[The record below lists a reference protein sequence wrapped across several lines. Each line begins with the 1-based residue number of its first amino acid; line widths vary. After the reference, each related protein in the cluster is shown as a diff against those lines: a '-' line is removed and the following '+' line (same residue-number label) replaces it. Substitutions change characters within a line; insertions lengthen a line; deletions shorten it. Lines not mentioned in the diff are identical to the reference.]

1 MSSSLQISDLLKV
14 AKDIPILHTGIN
26 ETAMEY
32 STYPVKEHPK
42 LLSSLGKP
50 ASTPLNSMLA
60 MRIIK
65 IPTDRNDPNYKDRAL
80 LETYKKNALTLTF
93 RGTRTAPVSVIEWEE
108 FYLHLVPLV
117 VEHPKILLSV
127 SKNLTNSMTKL
138 YRASNDFIGDAS
150 LTVEQRS
157 TLKLKSLCLPLLA
170 DDPWTPGAQEDDE
183 VDKIVLEELALA
195 AIPTDADEKR
205 KFDNTVVLY
214 KSALTLLR
222 ELLNHTFL
230 RAVYHTSSRQAQNEY
245 KEIQRTFVS
254 KNSVSRHATVFT
266 AVDIIDYIKK
276 NCTCDNSKAI
286 IQMKNSIAAIIR
298 YKGQNLVSWFQTF
311 QPLVNKYKKAIGLT
325 TTLDDNDLKALW
337 KEHFSKQITVAER
350 TVMKTFQASHLA
362 PTDVTKIKKLSDGIF
377 DDTVLY
383 RLLALL
389 ATSFEPY
396 NPDNTVMA
404 YLKQHAQA
412 LRWEQKLDFRPP
424 REKEKEQ
431 DKSNDKGEIQ
441 SQKRKNKS
449 SRKPDH
455 KTDRKSSSSKR
466 VRMTDKRVP
475 NPKRTKSG
483 DHCRRQRCRDRGT
496 NVNHTHDDCK
506 FKESDTLKKTESDR
520 KHHPNL
526 GRAPGKKPR
535 NTKTTPSRPE
545 KNANTSQFK
554 EAGERRCY
562 ICNQPDHLANAC
574 PSKGKIKA
582 GAQKSLYKNKS
593 FMALWQSS
601 FADKEQQQCATRLLK
616 SWGDDLC
623 PTCMGELSFDHRC
636 DTNDIAIAKHT
647 KTVRDVLRTTP
658 LLDTIRSAHEYQ
670 RESTEKPEP
679 INMGPD
685 FFLDAGGQD
694 ESDNELASADT
705 ESQRSTSES
714 EDNNEEQDHSER
726 SGDDSSP
733 GDDSSNPPSPSEDE
747 REDWE

>member
-14 AKDIPILHTGIN
+14 AKDIAILHTGLN
-26 ETAMEY
+26 DTATEY
-32 STYPVKEHPK
+32 STYPVKEHTK
-42 LLSSLGKP
+42 LLSSSGKP

-60 MRIIK
+60 MRVIK
-65 IPTDRNDPNYKDRAL
+65 IPTDRNDPNYKDRTL
-80 LETYKKNALTLTF
+80 LETYKKNALSLTF
-93 RGTRTAPVSVIEWEE
+93 KGTRTAPTSMVEWEE

-117 VEHPKILLSV
+117 VEHPKILLSE
-127 SKNLTNSMTKL
+127 SKNLTNTMTKL

-157 TLKLKSLCLPLLA
+157 MLKLKSLCLPILA
-170 DDPWTPGAQEDDE
+170 DNPWVPGPQEDDDIE
-183 VDKIVLEELALA
+183 KIVLEEMSLA
-195 AIPTDADEKR
+195 AIPTAPDDKR
-205 KFDNTVVLY
+205 KYDNTVVLY
-214 KSALTLLR
+214 QSALTLLR

-245 KEIQRTFVS
+245 KEVQRTFVA
-254 KNSVSRHATVFT
+254 KNSVSRNPKVFT
-266 AVDIIDYIKK
+266 AENIIEYIKD

-286 IQMKNSIAAIIR
+286 IQMKNSIAALIR

-311 QPLVNKYKKAIGLT
+311 QPLVNKYRKAIGLN
-325 TTLDDNDLKALW
+325 TTLDDDELKALW
-337 KEHFSKQITVAER
+337 KEHFAKQITVSER
-350 TVMKTFQASHLA
+350 TVMKTFQSAHLA
-362 PTDVTKIKKLSDGIF
+362 TTDYPKVNKLSDGKF

-383 RLLALL
+383 RLLSLL

-396 NPDNTVMA
+396 NPDNTVMV

-412 LRWEQKLDFRPP
+412 LRWEHKLDFRPP

-431 DKSNDKGEIQ
+431 DKNKNKDDSQ
-441 SQKRKNKS
+441 SKKRKAKS
-449 SRKPDH
+449 DH
-455 KTDRKSSSSKR
+455 KSDHRSSKPNR
-466 VRMTDKRVP
+466 LRMTDKRVP
-475 NPKRTKSG
+475 NPKRIKSG
-483 DHCRRQRCRDRGT
+483 DHCRRQACRDRGT
-496 NVNHTHDDCK
+496 NTNHTHAECK
-506 FKESDTLKKTESDR
+506 FRESDPHKRLEADPKK
-520 KHHPNL
+520 HPNL
-526 GRAPGKKPR
+526 GKAPGKKPR

-545 KNANTSQFK
+545 KNANTSQVK
-554 EAGERRCY
+554 DAGERRCY
-562 ICNQPDHLANAC
+562 ICNQPNHLANAC

-582 GAQKSLYKNKS
+582 GAQNSLYKNKS

-601 FADKEQQQCATRLLK
+601 FADQEQQQCATRLLK

-647 KTVRDVLRTTP
+647 QAVRDVLRTTP

-685 FFLDAGGQD
+685 FFLDARGQD
-694 ESDNELASADT
+694 GSDNESARDDT
-705 ESQRSTSES
+705 ESQRSSSEN
-714 EDNNEEQDHSER
+714 EDSHTEHDHSEN

-733 GDDSSNPPSPSEDE
+733 PPSPSDDE
-747 REDWE
+747 LEEWD